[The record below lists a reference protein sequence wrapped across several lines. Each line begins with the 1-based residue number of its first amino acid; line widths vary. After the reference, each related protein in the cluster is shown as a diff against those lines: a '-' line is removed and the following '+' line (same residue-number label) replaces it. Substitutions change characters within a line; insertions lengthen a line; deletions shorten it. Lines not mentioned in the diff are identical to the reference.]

1 MEAVLA
7 GGDITTVKDVPAE
20 KFIKAFAQHMKNQD
34 KIDIPK
40 WAEYVKTGTM
50 KELAPYDRDW
60 MYVRAASIM
69 RKIYVRQG
77 TGVGG
82 LRKTYGDR
90 NRKSTCKQH
99 FTKASGKIIRH
110 LVQQLEE
117 LGWVEQ
123 MEDSKKGG
131 RKMTR
136 DGQRECDT
144 VAVQCMA

>member
-1 MEAVLA
+1 MEAITKADV
-7 GGDITTVKDVPAE
+7 TTVKDVPAE

-50 KELAPYDRDW
+50 KELGPYDRDW

-90 NRKSTCKQH
+90 NRKTTCKQH

-110 LVQQLEE
+110 LVQQLEK

-123 MEDSKKGG
+123 MDEKGG

-144 VAVQCMA
+144 VAVQCAA

>member
-1 MEAVLA
+1 MDAITKADV
-7 GGDITTVKDVPAE
+7 TTVKDVPAE

-50 KELAPYDRDW
+50 KELSPLDRDW

-69 RKIYVRQG
+69 RKIYIRQG
-77 TGVGG
+77 TGIGG

-90 NRKSTCKQH
+90 NRRSTCRQH
-99 FTKASGKIIRH
+99 FTKASGKICRH
-110 LVQQLEE
+110 LVQQLEK
-117 LGWVEQ
+117 LGWVEE
-123 MEDSKKGG
+123 MEDEKKGG
-131 RKMTR
+131 RRMTR

-144 VAVQCMA
+144 VAVQCAA